1 MSGVEE
7 YLSRLEEPQCTTL
20 LTVRARLRTLLPEA
34 EEVIAY
40 GVPVFKVEG
49 VGVAGYS
56 ASKKHCSYLPMSGTV
71 LATLADQLQGFTWSK
86 GALRFAI
93 DEPLSE
99 ELLALLV
106 KTRRAEIAAGKR

>member
-1 MSGVEE
+1 
-7 YLSRLEEPQCTTL
+7 
-20 LTVRARLRTLLPEA
+20 
-34 EEVIAY
+34 
-40 GVPVFKVEG
+40 
-49 VGVAGYS
+49 
-56 ASKKHCSYLPMSGTV
+56 MSGTV
-71 LATLADQLQGFTWSK
+71 LAPLADQLQGFTWSK